1 MDSFNIF
8 ESIIKSEGQNIF
20 YWNKLLN
27 LLRESKEK

>member
-20 YWNKLLN
+20 HWKKLLN
-27 LLRESKEK
+27 QLRENKEK